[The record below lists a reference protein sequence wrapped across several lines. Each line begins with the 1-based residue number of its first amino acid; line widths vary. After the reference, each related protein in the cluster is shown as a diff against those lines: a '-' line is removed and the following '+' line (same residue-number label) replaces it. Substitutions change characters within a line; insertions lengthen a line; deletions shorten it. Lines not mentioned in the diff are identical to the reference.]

1 MQSRVEYFKD
11 LIEDCVEAVAETN
24 LAPEDTSHAIAALIL
39 SDSYN
44 GLRKAILQASAAIA
58 HRE

>member
-11 LIEDCVEAVAETN
+11 LIEDCIEAVAETN

-44 GLRKAILQASAAIA
+44 GLRKSILQASAAIA